1 MLLSK
6 LKPNPDNPRIIK
18 DGKFKQLVQSI
29 KDFPQMMAL
38 RPIIYDSKMVVLG
51 GNMRLAALKE
61 LGYKELPDE
70 WVKPAKGLTD
80 DQKRE
85 FIVKD
90 NVGFGEWNW
99 EQIANEWDTD
109 LLKEWGMDLP
119 NIFDQDVDAV
129 NEETEYIGMPE
140 FEAGENPLR
149 IVINFNNEDDRNE
162 FVKITKMDF
171 VKKLERTWTT
181 IYPFRERQD
190 LNSLKYES
198 SKVSDLHTVKE
209 PG

>member
-1 MLLSK
+1 MLISK
-6 LKPNPDNPRIIK
+6 LKPNPSNPRLIK
-18 DGKFKQLVQSI
+18 DGKFKHLVQSL

-38 RPIIYDSKMVVLG
+38 RPIIYDSKMIVLG

-99 EQIANEWDTD
+99 EQIANEWDVD
-109 LLKEWGMDLP
+109 LLKDWGMDLP
-119 NIFDQDVDAV
+119 NIFDQDADA
-129 NEETEYIGMPE
+129 
-140 FEAGENPLR
+140 
-149 IVINFNNEDDRNE
+149 
-162 FVKITKMDF
+162 
-171 VKKLERTWTT
+171 
-181 IYPFRERQD
+181 
-190 LNSLKYES
+190 
-198 SKVSDLHTVKE
+198 
-209 PG
+209 

>member
-99 EQIANEWDTD
+99 DDLANNWDSDQLTGWGLD
-109 LLKEWGMDLP
+109 LYFSGSDVNNLDEADLDLTEDFDP
-119 NIFDQDVDAV
+119 MGLRKDVQRVVFIFNTAKDAEDYLNGLGVKFKKQNMAWQV
-129 NEETEYIGMPE
+129 NMSIQFT
-140 FEAGENPLR
+140 
-149 IVINFNNEDDRNE
+149 
-162 FVKITKMDF
+162 
-171 VKKLERTWTT
+171 
-181 IYPFRERQD
+181 
-190 LNSLKYES
+190 
-198 SKVSDLHTVKE
+198 
-209 PG
+209 

>member
-99 EQIANEWDTD
+99 EQLANEWDQEKLQD
-109 LLKEWGMDLP
+109 WGLDLP
-119 NIFDQDVDAV
+119 A
-129 NEETEYIGMPE
+129 T
-140 FEAGENPLR
+140 GEGGDGFNDEGIAPKSQYGV
-149 IVINFNNEDDRNE
+149 IVICADEAEQEQVFSRLRGEGLTC
-162 FVKITKMDF
+162 KIVVT
-171 VKKLERTWTT
+171 
-181 IYPFRERQD
+181 
-190 LNSLKYES
+190 
-198 SKVSDLHTVKE
+198 
-209 PG
+209 